1 MLLFCRVF
9 LKKQCYSH
17 EFAILVVK
25 SGDRQCGF
33 QCLIMTKVLVV
44 TSNAI
49 NACEH
54 GTLLSAD
61 DPLPKKKLLQKL
73 VEKKKEKKK

>member
-1 MLLFCRVF
+1 
-9 LKKQCYSH
+9 
-17 EFAILVVK
+17 
-25 SGDRQCGF
+25 
-33 QCLIMTKVLVV
+33 MTKVLAVA
-44 TSNAI
+44 SNAI

-73 VEKKKEKKK
+73 VKKRNKKKKK